1 MGTDGNDFDCFQY
14 CLKDLRGYIAVKT
27 SDGNEWERSRSCFN
41 AGLEQ
46 IGKDGNDGN
55 DLGMEGTDGKQFRL
69 F

>member
-1 MGTDGNDFDCFQY
+1 M
-14 CLKDLRGYIAVKT
+14 KT

-55 DLGMEGTDGKQFRL
+55 DLGMDGGTDGKQFCL